1 VKKMSVYLD
10 DNYNAYG
17 CCGNRNTRTSIDSE
31 VIVVGDCPLVHEQ
44 FSISLVKPRTLAP
57 REDVIYRANGF
68 FNCIGGG
75 GAINPYGTIIVRNFS
90 AVPVSF
96 DVIGVLGTTTMIVQ
110 PNSEVA
116 LTLNSISEV
125 NVNLPTDPVRLLFLF
140 DIFYPANP
148 AV

>member
-1 VKKMSVYLD
+1 MSVYLN

-17 CCGNRNTRTSIDSE
+17 YCCNRNTNLSIDSE
-31 VIVVGDCPLVHEQ
+31 VIVVGDCPLVHQQ
-44 FSISLVKPRTLAP
+44 FSINLVKPRTLAP
-57 REDVIYRANGF
+57 REDVIYRAQQF
-68 FNCIGGG
+68 VNCFS
-75 GAINPYGTIIVRNFS
+75 GADEVYPYGTILVRNFS